1 MSATRSLDLL
11 PSEFERYG
19 FSFRQVHRTPV
30 AVVYEAMLLGGS
42 SPTYEVIRPNI
53 SKQRN
58 VDGTWT
64 PCSPYEAYPSS
75 EQWGSRG
82 WTFLSKDEAMEKC
95 ETIRK

>member
-1 MSATRSLDLL
+1 MSVTRSLDLL
-11 PSEFERYG
+11 PSEFERFG

-30 AVVYEAMLLGGS
+30 GAVYEVRLGELGS
-42 SPTYEVIRPNI
+42 IAYEVVRPNI

-58 VDGTWT
+58 VEGTWT

-82 WTFLSKDEAMEKC
+82 WTFVSKDDALEKC
-95 ETIRK
+95 ETIKK

>member
-1 MSATRSLDLL
+1 M
-11 PSEFERYG
+11 
-19 FSFRQVHRTPV
+19 
-30 AVVYEAMLLGGS
+30 
-42 SPTYEVIRPNI
+42 YEVIRPNI

-58 VDGTWT
+58 VDGTWI

-95 ETIRK
+95 ETIKK